1 MAVLEE
7 DVEKKGVTAVE
18 PAGEHRIPPA
28 YEDVAVG
35 SAPEISP
42 LKRSLQGRHMQM
54 IAIGMSFVD
63 SSVKGSSWLMYA
75 LSRWFHWCWSVRRY
89 W

>member
-1 MAVLEE
+1 MAVFEE
-7 DVEKKGVTAVE
+7 DVEKKGVTVE
-18 PAGEHRIPPA
+18 ATGEHRIPPA
-28 YEDVAVG
+28 YEDVAIG

-54 IAIGMSFVD
+54 IAIGMFFVD
-63 SSVKGSSWLMYA
+63 SSGEGSRWLMYA
-75 LSRWFHWCWSVRRY
+75 LFRWFDWCWSVRRY